1 MNTWQH
7 LLILSDYWITRTMKV
22 YCIFFVLLL
31 LSVPDSFSQKTLS
44 HTDAYRFVDGAIF
57 TYSRPVHWKQKD
69 WLIFGGVVAATAAVT
84 LIDEPVKDLFAGMDN
99 QFLDAVER
107 VGYHYGKP
115 YSAFTFT
122 GGFYLYGLIF
132 NNRWAKD
139 TGIALGVTMLTTGFL
154 QTTMKYAVGRS
165 RPDVE
170 AGPYT
175 FKPFSSNAGYHAFPS
190 GHFAVAFGIS
200 LVLAKR
206 VDNIPLKVF
215 LYSLS
220 ATSAISRIYNESHWM
235 SDIVFGGAMSW
246 FFSETIMK
254 RLELTQGK
262 NKKKITWNAHPF
274 PGGLRL
280 TAHFTG
286 N

>member
-1 MNTWQH
+1 
-7 LLILSDYWITRTMKV
+7 MKV
-22 YCIFFVLLL
+22 YCVFLILLL
-31 LSVPDSFSQKTLS
+31 FGIPESFSQKALS
-44 HTDAYRFVDGAIF
+44 HTDAYRFVDGAVF
-57 TYSRPVHWKQKD
+57 TYSRPLHWKKKD
-69 WLIFGGVVAATAAVT
+69 WLVFGGVVAGTAAVS
-84 LIDEPVKDLFAGMDN
+84 LVDEPVKDLFAGEDN
-99 QFLDAVER
+99 PFLHGVER
-107 VGYHYGKP
+107 VGFHYGKP

-132 NNRWAKD
+132 KNRWAKD

-165 RPDVE
+165 RPDVD

-175 FKPFSSNAGYHAFPS
+175 FKPFSRNAGYHAFPS
-190 GHFAVAFGIS
+190 GHFAVALGIS

-206 VDNIPLKVF
+206 VDNVPLKIF
-215 LYSLS
+215 FYTLA

-235 SDIVFGGAMSW
+235 SDIAFGGAMSW
-246 FFSETIMK
+246 FFSETIMN
-254 RLELTQGK
+254 RLELTQAGK

-280 TAHFTG
+280 TAHFAE